1 MHLDV
6 DGVLKKKPI
15 HIQLTIRNRKSSKKR
30 KGTDN
35 LFESDSVN

>member
-15 HIQLTIRNRKSSKKR
+15 HIQFNNQKQKEFKER

-35 LFESDSVN
+35 LFKSDSVN